1 MLCNETDSSYKNLGR
16 YLWRDG
22 SSLRGSG
29 HNIEDNVSDGLLVGL
44 MVILFEFGRIQGGQF
59 GFGNVAD
66 GIYRFHWFSG
76 HILSCFCFRFRLFS
90 FRFLFGW

>member
-1 MLCNETDSSYKNLGR
+1 MAANNFNFVAVCSSNSNNLYLSCQLFVWKSVQMLCNETDSSYKNLGR

-44 MVILFEFGRIQGGQF
+44 MVILFGFGRI
-59 GFGNVAD
+59 
-66 GIYRFHWFSG
+66 
-76 HILSCFCFRFRLFS
+76 
-90 FRFLFGW
+90 